1 MMENRKRKGGDLQ
14 DPEESETCKQKKA
27 ASMRKYRAN
36 WTDSQKMNNRE
47 KSKLRMKKLRAKR
60 KLEHEMSQLMN
71 VSQST
76 SRIETRNERKK
87 EEERKKKNN
96 EYKQKWRADLS
107 SQKKRRIREKDAAAK
122 RQKRHN
128 AKAKVSINF
137 TDSSRQAMITQNSK
151 STGHEKN
158 EGLRKA
164 IYRAKTKLPK
174 SPTKY
179 AKVVKGLT
187 TKVTPRKKAALTA
200 QGIVSPSVVTVK
212 KKLEN
217 IVSVVTEVDNDLKG
231 RTNEAKKR
239 RKEFLKNFSEKMKE
253 KENLKEAFCSATGIK
268 RKYLGDGFLSD
279 APNKRRK
286 DAISKETELSVKN
299 HFESET
305 MSTVIPD
312 KKSVKKDMKQRHVLQ
327 TSLHNSWKEWNQA
340 NPTKTMSF
348 MTFCRLRPKHVLTQ
362 KNRKLYQC
370 LCEYCENVKLKLK
383 ALNSTA
389 DQENVKDLKILNEY
403 DAVNITM
410 CEKEEGAKFH
420 RIQCIDRKCD
430 DCGIKNLEEKLQ
442 PLISKDLHV
451 KWNRWDLVKST
462 NPKTGK
468 EVTKKQEVLKS
479 GLVSEMIHELLEEI
493 NFLSV
498 HLFEEQFGNKNNLPL
513 CQHHFRLRR
522 FS

>member
-1 MMENRKRKGGDLQ
+1 
-14 DPEESETCKQKKA
+14 
-27 ASMRKYRAN
+27 
-36 WTDSQKMNNRE
+36 
-47 KSKLRMKKLRAKR
+47 
-60 KLEHEMSQLMN
+60 
-71 VSQST
+71 
-76 SRIETRNERKK
+76 
-87 EEERKKKNN
+87 
-96 EYKQKWRADLS
+96 
-107 SQKKRRIREKDAAAK
+107 
-122 RQKRHN
+122 
-128 AKAKVSINF
+128 
-137 TDSSRQAMITQNSK
+137 
-151 STGHEKN
+151 
-158 EGLRKA
+158 
-164 IYRAKTKLPK
+164 
-174 SPTKY
+174 
-179 AKVVKGLT
+179 
-187 TKVTPRKKAALTA
+187 
-200 QGIVSPSVVTVK
+200 
-212 KKLEN
+212 
-217 IVSVVTEVDNDLKG
+217 
-231 RTNEAKKR
+231 
-239 RKEFLKNFSEKMKE
+239 MKE